1 MKGAV
6 GLVALAIACVGC
18 GRPRVDLK
26 TNLQVVDVS
35 TGWADAGLI
44 NGQNKLVPTVS
55 FKLKNTS
62 DRTLDSLQANVV
74 FRRLSD
80 ETEWGSL
87 WLRVTGSEGLAPNA
101 ASKTLTASSQHG
113 YTGTEP
119 RQQMLQNSLFVDG
132 RVQLFAK
139 YNNTQWTPIGEFPV
153 TRQLLAK

>member
-62 DRTLDSLQANVV
+62 DRTLDSLQANIV

-87 WLRVTGSEGLAPNA
+87 WVRVTGSEGLAPSA
-101 ASKTLTASSQHG
+101 AS
-113 YTGTEP
+113 
-119 RQQMLQNSLFVDG
+119 QMLQNSHFVDG

-139 YNNTQWTPIGEFPV
+139 YHNTQWTPIGEFPV